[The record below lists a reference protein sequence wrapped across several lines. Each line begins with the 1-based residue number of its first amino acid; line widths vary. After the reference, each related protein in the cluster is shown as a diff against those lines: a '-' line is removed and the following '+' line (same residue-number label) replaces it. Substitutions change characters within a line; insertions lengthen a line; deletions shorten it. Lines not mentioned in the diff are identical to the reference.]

1 MYIYNRW
8 MELLKK
14 YIEEI
19 TKDLYLDDFNI
30 KESQM
35 RLPAKKHFWVARL
48 MDAKINR
55 NTFIRNKK
63 QLKKELVK
71 KVIIDSPVKISQSAA
86 ESAAERHD
94 SVSKLNDSIS
104 EQDSIIEYLEKVEKI
119 MGQMHWEIKNII
131 DINKMEQL

>member
-1 MYIYNRW
+1 

-19 TKDLYLDDFNI
+19 TKDLQLDDFNI

-35 RLPAKKHFWVARL
+35 RLPAHKHFWVARL
-48 MDAKINR
+48 IETKIKR
-55 NTFIRNKK
+55 NSLFREKK
-63 QLKKELVK
+63 QLKKEVVK
-71 KVIIDSPVKISQSAA
+71 KVISDSPVRISQSAA
-86 ESAAERHD
+86 ESAAERHE
-94 SVSKLNDSIS
+94 SISKLNESIS
-104 EQDSIIEYLEKVEKI
+104 EQDAIIEYLEKVEKI